1 MNIKKMIS
9 EIEPKELDTEMMI
22 AILRNQSVE
31 LYNRKDVTQYV
42 AVLNDMLQLA
52 INLKQDLVLKHFGAA
67 PVVASDETMQLQEMF
82 KCLALRS
89 RNSNWFLDLFGLFLG
104 LAVVLRFR
112 SDEIESTFFQ
122 VKH

>member
-22 AILRNQSVE
+22 AILRNQFVE
-31 LYNRKDVTQYV
+31 LYNRKDVAQYV

-52 INLKQDLVLKHFGAA
+52 INLKQDLILKHFGAA
-67 PVVASDETMQLQEMF
+67 PVVASDETMQLQERF

-89 RNSNWFLDLFGLFLG
+89 RNSNWFLDLFDLFLG

>member
-1 MNIKKMIS
+1 
-9 EIEPKELDTEMMI
+9 MMI
-22 AILRNQSVE
+22 AILRNQFVE
-31 LYNRKDVTQYV
+31 LYNRKDVAQYV

-52 INLKQDLVLKHFGAA
+52 INLKQDLILKHFGAA

-89 RNSNWFLDLFGLFLG
+89 RNSNWFLDLFDLFLG